1 MHKPLSSITKT
12 LNVSFDQAK
21 SLLFDIRP
29 GSFTREHAPLLLLGF
44 APLTIQQNEDKFTI
58 LYRQDSKIFVCLD
71 KRNNAVSIDGEWWYR
86 GYYKL
91 EQTESGAQLTYEVHN
106 IAPNLRWLIP
116 LFMWNKKTRASSKEN
131 FNTLVQLINLR
142 KDNRF

>member
-1 MHKPLSSITKT
+1 LLS
-12 LNVSFDQAK
+12 
-21 SLLFDIRP
+21 
-29 GSFTREHAPLLLLGF
+29 GF
-44 APLTIQQNEDKFTI
+44 APLAIQKNEDKFTA
-58 LYRQDSKIFVCLD
+58 LYGQGSRIFIHLD
-71 KRNNAVSIDGEWWYR
+71 KTNNTISIDGEWWYQ

-91 EQTESGAQLTYEVHN
+91 EQTENGARLTYEVHN

-116 LFMWNKKTRASSKEN
+116 LFMWNKKTRASCKEN